1 MRPSGFVFNEQTAT
15 SNAFQIKPSEAQEII
30 SQKVQREF
38 EQFVHTLKSNG
49 INALVFDDTPE
60 PIKPDAIFPNN
71 WVTFH
76 EDGTVILYPMC
87 TPNRQHERRLDIIET
102 LKQQFSVNAVL
113 DLSAYEKE
121 GKFLEGTG
129 SIVFDHVNKMA
140 YACLSPRTDKWLFE
154 KVCAHLGYQAIS
166 FFAHDQNGTEIYHTN
181 VMMCIGNGFAVVCLE
196 SISDKTERDNLLQQL
211 SNTQHQI
218 VDIGFEQM
226 NQFSGNMLE
235 VKTTKNTSLLVMSQ
249 STFNALSKK
258 QKEQLQ
264 RYCELLPMSIP
275 TIETIG
281 GGSARC
287 MMAEVFLEKN

>member
-1 MRPSGFVFNEQTAT
+1 MFNEQTAT
-15 SNAFQIKPSEAQEII
+15 SNAFQVKPSEAQEII

-38 EQFVHTLKSNG
+38 DQFVHTLKNKG
-49 INALVFDDTPE
+49 VNVLVFDDTPQ
-60 PIKPDAIFPNN
+60 PIKPDAVFPNN

-76 EDGTVILYPMC
+76 ENGTVILYPMC

-102 LKQQFSVNAVL
+102 LKKQFNVNEIL
-113 DLSAYEKE
+113 DLSPYEQE

-129 SIVFDHVNKMA
+129 SIVFDHDNKIA

-154 KVCAHLGYQAIS
+154 KVCSHLNYTPIS

-181 VMMCIGNGFAVVCLE
+181 VMMCIGKGFAVVCLE
-196 SISDKTERDNLLQQL
+196 SISDKTERDSLLQQL
-211 SNTQHQI
+211 SSSQHQI
-218 VDIGFEQM
+218 IDISFEQM
-226 NQFSGNMLE
+226 HQFAGNMLE
-235 VKTTKNTSLLVMSQ
+235 VKGNDEMRFLVMSQ
-249 STFNALSKK
+249 SAFKTLSEI

-287 MMAEVFLEKN
+287 MMAEVFLSIH